1 MIDPIANLAYMSS
14 MQSMTITEKI
24 IARAAGLTEVTPG
37 DEVWAEVDLAIM
49 NDSSGPRRIAPK
61 LAQLGGK
68 VWDINK
74 VVLATDHFIPAA
86 NMRHADILDKSR
98 HWAAEYHLPHF
109 YDFQGVLHNLV
120 LEKFHALPGMLVVGA
135 DSHSVMAGAVGAVA
149 VGISSTELTS
159 ILATGQIWL
168 RVPPTVRIVLE
179 GTLPRGITMRDLT
192 MRILAE
198 LGSDFALYKAVEF
211 SGPAALRLSLEDR
224 AVLANQ
230 SIEMGA
236 KNGIVV
242 PDESL
247 LAEIAASGIEL
258 PYGVPSSDADC
269 QVEASHTFDLS
280 ATEPRVAC
288 PHTVDNVRH
297 VTELEGMKI
306 DRIYIGSCV
315 GGKLADLM
323 AAAEVLRGRRIKI
336 PTLVTPATQQ
346 IYRTCLENGTL
357 QTLVNAGAVIQA
369 PGCGACAGL
378 HSGVLGPGERCLATV
393 TRNFRG
399 RMGDPSAEIY
409 LASPYTA
416 AAAAVEGR
424 IVDPRRYL

>member
-1 MIDPIANLAYMSS
+1 
-14 MQSMTITEKI
+14 MTITEKI
-24 IARAAGLTEVTPG
+24 IARAADLKEVAPG

-49 NDSSGPRRIAPK
+49 NDTSGPRRMAPK
-61 LAQLGGK
+61 LDQLDGK

-86 NMRHADILDKSR
+86 NMRHADILDKTR
-98 HWAAEYHLPHF
+98 RWAAEHHMPYF
-109 YDFQGVLHNLV
+109 YDFQGVLHNLI
-120 LEKFHALPGMLVVGA
+120 LEKFHALPGMLIAGA
-135 DSHSVMAGAVGAVA
+135 DSHSVTAGAVGAVA
-149 VGISSTELTS
+149 VGISSTELAS

-179 GTLPRGITMRDLT
+179 GALPRGVTMRDLT

-198 LGSDFALYKAVEF
+198 LGSDFGLYKAVEF
-211 SGPAALRLSLEDR
+211 SGPAIPALSLEGR

-242 PDESL
+242 PDEGL
-247 LAEIAASGIEL
+247 LAEIGAAGIEL
-258 PYGVPSSDADC
+258 PYPLPSNDGDAE
-269 QVEASHTFDLS
+269 VEASYTFGLS
-280 ATEPRVAC
+280 SLEPQVAC
-288 PHTVDNVRH
+288 PHAVDNVRS
-297 VTELEGMKI
+297 VAELDGTKI
-306 DRIYIGSCV
+306 DRVYIGSCV
-315 GGKLADLM
+315 GGKLSDLI
-323 AAAEVLRGRRIKI
+323 ATAEVLRGRRVKV

-346 IYRTCLENGTL
+346 IYQTCLKNGSL
-357 QTLVNAGAVIQA
+357 QILADAGAIIQA

-378 HSGVLGPGERCLATV
+378 HSGVLGAGERCLATV

-399 RMGDPSAEIY
+399 RMGDPSAQIY

-416 AAAAVEGR
+416 AAAAIEGR
-424 IVDPRRYL
+424 IVDPRRYV